1 MLKLLR
7 LQNFKAAH
15 DLTLRL
21 GQLTVL
27 AGLNG
32 SGKSTILQSLASL
45 KQSHSTSR
53 HDGLRLRGPLVQL
66 GTYADVHTEGA
77 ESDNIT
83 FEVQEDDLLFTWE
96 MSGNGN
102 DAYLPFAKQPR
113 SLPRFLGERNFQLL
127 PADRIVPR
135 NLFPRSSDAEADFGF
150 LGPRGEYVVEF
161 LQSEVARKHTVED
174 SRHFPKIGCNLTQ
187 DLLAKAAPTHL
198 LTDQVSGWLQQLS
211 PGVRI
216 SAEELL
222 GTDDVVLRYN
232 YVGRTGMSESSRQ
245 IRPANVGFGLTY
257 SLPLVVACLTAEAD
271 TLLLLENPEAHLHP
285 QGQAALGELMVRAA
299 ADGVQIIVETHS
311 DHVLNGIRLAVKR
324 ELIRAES
331 VVIQFFSRAIETG
344 FVSSESPAILDNGR
358 LSNWPKGFFDQW
370 DNAIDALVSE

>member
-1 MLKLLR
+1 
-7 LQNFKAAH
+7 
-15 DLTLRL
+15 
-21 GQLTVL
+21 
-27 AGLNG
+27 
-32 SGKSTILQSLASL
+32 
-45 KQSHSTSR
+45 
-53 HDGLRLRGPLVQL
+53 L

-83 FEVQEDDLLFTWE
+83 FEVEEDDLLFTWE

-102 DAYLPFAKQPR
+102 DAYLPFAKQLIA
-113 SLPRFLGERNFQLL
+113 LPRFLGERKFQLL

-174 SRHFPKIGCNLTQ
+174 SRHFPKIGCNLTE

-198 LTDQVSGWLQQLS
+198 LMDQVSGWLQQLS